1 MRRCCKG
8 DNSKTKI
15 AMYKRIAK
23 YLFHFSLWALLIVA
37 VVLAS
42 RLSKSYKDSVM
53 VSGIDIEVAGG
64 GENPLITSQDINIWL
79 KEQGVYPE
87 GCVLSQV
94 DIAAI
99 ERVVASHGAVAKVN
113 AYQNYEGRVKITI
126 EQREPIA
133 RLRIEGYD
141 MYLTADGCVLPA
153 EGYAPALVKVVTG
166 NYAPL
171 FDSSYVGSVEAIVR
185 DSMASLDKMM
195 AQLEESKRPHY
206 KRHEENNAALKE
218 VRRSAPKR
226 SIWESKR
233 SYAVLE
239 QAYKD
244 SLSRATERHS
254 INSRKIDE
262 DIAAI
267 DRAID
272 EVLALK
278 HSLSRQSDEYNAMV
292 AMIRYI
298 VSDSFFNAD
307 VVQIVAT
314 GGGDKSLQLAV
325 VPRVANVTV
334 DLGTT
339 ENLQGKLA
347 TLRRFYEKG
356 LSRIGWDKY
365 SHISLRY
372 DGQVVCR

>member
-1 MRRCCKG
+1 
-8 DNSKTKI
+8 
-15 AMYKRIAK
+15 
-23 YLFHFSLWALLIVA
+23 
-37 VVLAS
+37 
-42 RLSKSYKDSVM
+42 M
-53 VSGIDIEVAGG
+53 VSDINIEVTGG
-64 GENPLITSQDINIWL
+64 GSNPLITSQDINLWL

-87 GCVLSQV
+87 GCVLSEV

-113 AYQNYEGRVKITI
+113 AYQNYEGRVNITI

-133 RLRIEGYD
+133 RLRITGYD
-141 MYLTADGCVLPA
+141 MYLTADGCVLPT
-153 EGYAPALVKVVTG
+153 EGYAPAHVKVITG
-166 NYAPL
+166 DYTPF
-171 FDSSYVGSVEAIVR
+171 FDSSYVGNVETIVS
-185 DSMASLDKMM
+185 DSIASLDQAV

-206 KRHEENNAALKE
+206 KRHEDNNAELKE

-226 SIWESKR
+226 GIFESKR

-267 DRAID
+267 DRAKE
-272 EVLALK
+272 EVLTLK
-278 HSLSRQSDEYNAMV
+278 RSLCRQADEYNAMV
-292 AMIRYI
+292 AMIRHI
-298 VSDSFFNAD
+298 VSDSFFDAD
-307 VVQIVAT
+307 IVQIVVT
-314 GGGDKSLQLAV
+314 GGGDKPLQIAV

-339 ENLQGKLA
+339 ENLVGKLA